1 MGGYIF
7 GNNDQKVKIE
17 MTAPVTQQ
25 KVGEGEFLV
34 QFYMPKGWTLDT
46 LPKPT
51 DSRVNL
57 RMVPRRTLAALRYNG
72 GWSENLYNEEVTKTE
87 VDLGRIGI
95 QTKGEAIWARY
106 NSPMAPTFLRTNEII
121 FEI

>member
-1 MGGYIF
+1 
-7 GNNDQKVKIE
+7 
-17 MTAPVTQQ
+17 
-25 KVGEGEFLV
+25 
-34 QFYMPKGWTLDT
+34 MPRGWTLDT

-87 VDLGRIGI
+87 VDLDEPMII
-95 QTKGEAIWARY
+95 KQQN
-106 NSPMAPTFLRTNEII
+106 NSML
-121 FEI
+121 